1 MNEIRISDSLY
12 LNRASLRDAAV
23 LVSLLNDPVYAQ
35 MTQHI
40 PYPYATEDAK
50 QWIHLNLAKKDTDL
64 TKVWCIRA
72 CYQGQTTTQL
82 CGMIGVPRL
91 SFDEGWVEVGYW
103 VGKAHWGKGMATQSV
118 HALSKWIS
126 TNPSV
131 QKIIAHTFTNNTAS
145 GRVLEKNGFSKTKKI
160 KNYISKNGK
169 MISAFY
175 WEKPL
180 SNYLS

>member
-12 LNRASLRDAAV
+12 LNRASLRDATA

-72 CYQGQTTTQL
+72 CYQNRQL
-82 CGMIGVPRL
+82 
-91 SFDEGWVEVGYW
+91 
-103 VGKAHWGKGMATQSV
+103 H
-118 HALSKWIS
+118 
-126 TNPSV
+126 
-131 QKIIAHTFTNNTAS
+131 
-145 GRVLEKNGFSKTKKI
+145 
-160 KNYISKNGK
+160 NYAG
-169 MISAFY
+169 
-175 WEKPL
+175 
-180 SNYLS
+180 